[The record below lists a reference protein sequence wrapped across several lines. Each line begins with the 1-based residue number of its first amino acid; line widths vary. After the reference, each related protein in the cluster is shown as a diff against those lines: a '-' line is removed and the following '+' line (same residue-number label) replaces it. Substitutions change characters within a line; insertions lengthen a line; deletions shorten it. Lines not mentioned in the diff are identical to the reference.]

1 MKSEKFLLRV
11 LVLGSSGSLG
21 NKIYYELKKN
31 KNIKLFHSGL
41 KKRKLD
47 FSNKLN
53 LKEFILFIKPHL
65 IINCIANTNI
75 EDCEKNKLIS
85 KKINYRIVK
94 EILDLKNY
102 KNFDFKFIQF
112 STDQFYDT
120 KLNKENS
127 KIFLNNNY
135 CTHKRMA
142 EIECLKKNCLVFR
155 INFFGKS
162 IKNKSFSDWVYY
174 SFKKRNKTPVYLF
187 NDIFFNPLRITTIA
201 KIISSIIAEKK
212 YKNKGIFNLGSKK
225 GMSKSEFALLFAK
238 KTKVFN
244 SNFKFIHAN
253 ELLKTKRSNNMIMD
267 VRKFEKKFLINL
279 PNISQEI
286 NNEARN
292 YILK

>member
-1 MKSEKFLLRV
+1 
-11 LVLGSSGSLG
+11 
-21 NKIYYELKKN
+21 
-31 KNIKLFHSGL
+31 
-41 KKRKLD
+41 
-47 FSNKLN
+47 
-53 LKEFILFIKPHL
+53 
-65 IINCIANTNI
+65 
-75 EDCEKNKLIS
+75 
-85 KKINYRIVK
+85 
-94 EILDLKNY
+94 
-102 KNFDFKFIQF
+102 
-112 STDQFYDT
+112 
-120 KLNKENS
+120 
-127 KIFLNNNY
+127 
-135 CTHKRMA
+135 MA

-225 GMSKSEFALLFAK
+225 ECPKVNLLLLFAK